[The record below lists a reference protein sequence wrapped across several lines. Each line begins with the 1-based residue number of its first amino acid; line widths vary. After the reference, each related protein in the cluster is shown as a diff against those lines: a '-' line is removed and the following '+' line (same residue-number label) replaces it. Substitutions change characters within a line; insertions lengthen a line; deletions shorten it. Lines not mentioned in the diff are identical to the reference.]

1 MFFRVLQRVLFV
13 LFTFQFTFA
22 TDWPFLDTERMGAA
36 NFIQQHPKYNGN
48 DVVIF
53 ILDTGVDMGVPG
65 LKALP
70 DGSVKVIDV
79 QDFSG
84 EGDVPFTK
92 AEEDSENGEAVVKTS
107 AGKLFGYKRL
117 TIQPVD
123 SVYYMGVL
131 DEERF
136 KNSVIPDI
144 NNNGRTD
151 EHFAV
156 LVMHSK
162 SGWLAYVDLD
172 GDGNID
178 DEQPLYNY
186 KEKFQSFQFRG
197 RDTQTERNLATF
209 GLNILPDEKIVSFH
223 FDGSSH
229 ATHVAGIAAG
239 YRINGQEGLNGIA
252 PGAKIISLKIGN
264 GQLAGGATV
273 TGSMIRAYE
282 YGIKFAKTYDGPVVF
297 NMSFGIG
304 SEIEGRSVMDLTLND
319 FLREN
324 ERLVFCISAGNEG
337 PGISTVGLPAA
348 ASRVLTVGALN
359 TKFTA
364 NNLYGAHLSQDKLFV
379 FSSRGGELNKPDIVT
394 PGGASSTVP
403 PFSSRDVKWGTSM
416 ASPQAAGAVALIMSA
431 VWQQNPP
438 LPINGALIK
447 KAIKN
452 TADAL
457 PGYLPLEQGSGVI
470 NIPKAFE
477 LYKKWMTQKRE
488 EQVADYDITT
498 VSPVYPTEDGP
509 AAYWRFGTYAPDK
522 HHKQR
527 FYINPVFSDQTEA
540 DAKTNF
546 YRAFTLT
553 STADWLKVNS
563 RSVYIKGEGPAYVD
577 VYFDKQKMKRP
588 GLYNAKVVAYRKGG
602 FFAGNS
608 PENKEFEL
616 MCTYVKPVPLN
627 EQNGF
632 RWKSGL
638 LSINSGDVQRIFFDV
653 PAKASSGSITLT
665 VPPGAFANVRAYL
678 YDPQG
683 REKQFSAIRSK
694 RYEKSV
700 IRLKTQELTTG
711 TWELDLYADFRNEQ
725 PSKCKAVLA
734 FSGLTVQPEVVTKIR
749 YRNGSDA
756 SGHFKVIN
764 NFDELVDCRLS
775 GAVMGI
781 QRTSQINDDTDH
793 YEYDFSVSKEC
804 EHVRFKLE
812 LTPEVFNLVTD
823 FAVNIKDYN
832 GNVVHSDGFSYRTL
846 SFDFTP
852 EAGGGDYILEFIPG
866 FARNEAQDWAV
877 TVTESEYYFKQF
889 PVRKDRISFYPRVEK
904 KVDFDISGQ
913 LPVAPDNYHL
923 FGEIWLDSKGSYIN
937 RTTIPLQL
945 FTGLH

>member
-1 MFFRVLQRVLFV
+1 MFIKLLRRTVFILLTVQFV
-13 LFTFQFTFA
+13 FA
-22 TDWPFLDTERMGAA
+22 TNWPFLDTERMGAA
-36 NFIQQHPKYNGN
+36 NFIKHHPNYNGKE
-48 DVVIF
+48 VVVF

-65 LKALP
+65 LTTLP

-92 AEEDSENGEAVVKTS
+92 AEEDSENGEAVIKTS
-107 AGKLFGYKRL
+107 AVKLFGYKAL
-117 TIQPVD
+117 ASQPQD
-123 SVYYMGVL
+123 SIFYLGVL

-144 NNNGRTD
+144 NNNGRMD
-151 EHFAV
+151 EHFGV
-156 LVMHSK
+156 LVMHTN

-178 DEQPLYNY
+178 DEQPLYDY
-186 KEKFQSFQFRG
+186 KEKLQSFQFRG
-197 RDTQTERNLATF
+197 RDTKTERNLATF
-209 GLNILPDEKIVSFH
+209 GLNILPDEKKVSFH

-229 ATHVAGIAAG
+229 GTHVAGITAG

-273 TGSMIRAYE
+273 TGSMIKAYE
-282 YGIKFAKTYDGPVVF
+282 YGIKFAKSYDGPVVF

-324 ERLVFCISAGNEG
+324 ERLLFCVSAGNEG

-364 NNLYGAHLSQDKLFV
+364 NNLYGAHLSLDKLFV

-403 PFSSRDVKWGTSM
+403 PFSTRDVKWGTSM
-416 ASPQAAGAVALIMSA
+416 ASPQATGAVALIMSA
-431 VWQQNPP
+431 AYQQNPP
-438 LPINGALIK
+438 LAINGALIK

-452 TADAL
+452 TAENL

-470 NIPKAFE
+470 NIPKAFQ
-477 LYKKWMTQKRE
+477 LYKKWMTAEKKE
-488 EQVADYDITT
+488 MVADYDITT
-498 VSPVYPTEDGP
+498 ESPIYPTEDGP
-509 AAYWRFGTYAPDK
+509 AAYWRFGNYAPDK
-522 HHKQR
+522 NHKQR
-527 FYINPVFSDQTEA
+527 FYINPLFSKKTDA
-540 DAKTNF
+540 DAKNNF
-546 YRAFTLT
+546 YRAFTLK
-553 STADWLKVNS
+553 STANWLKLNS
-563 RSVYIKGEGPAYVD
+563 HSIYIKGEGPAYVD

-588 GLYNAKVVAYRKGG
+588 GLYNAKVLAYRNGG
-602 FFAGNS
+602 WFSGNS
-608 PENKEFEL
+608 AENKEFEL

-632 RWKSGL
+632 RWDSGVL
-638 LSINSGDVQRIFFDV
+638 TIKRGDVKRVFFDV

-665 VPPGAFANVRAYL
+665 IPSGAFANVRAYL
-678 YDPQG
+678 YDPAG
-683 REKQFSAIRSK
+683 REKHASAIRSE
-694 RYEKSV
+694 RYEKGL
-700 IRLKTQELTTG
+700 IQIKTDELEPG

-734 FSGLTVQPEVVTKIR
+734 FSGLTVHPDVVSDIH

-756 SGHFKVIN
+756 SGQFNVIN
-764 NFDELVDCRLS
+764 NFDELVECSLS
-775 GAVMGI
+775 GSVMGI
-781 QRTSQINDDTDH
+781 QRKDHIEDDSDH
-793 YEYDFSVSKEC
+793 YEYDFSVSKAC
-804 EHVRFKLE
+804 ERVSFELE
-812 LTPEVFNLVTD
+812 LTPDVFNLFTD
-823 FAVNIKDYN
+823 FAVNIKNYS
-832 GNVVHSDGFSYRTL
+832 GKVQYASGFSYRTL
-846 SFDFTP
+846 TINFTP
-852 EAGGGDYILEFIPG
+852 ERAGDYILEFIPG
-866 FARNEAQDWAV
+866 FARHEAQDWGV
-877 TVTESEYYFKQF
+877 TITEKQYYFKNF
-889 PVRKDRISFYPRVEK
+889 PVQKDHLSFYPHVEK
-904 KVDFDISGQ
+904 TVNFVISGQ
-913 LPVAPDNYHL
+913 LPVAPDDYTL
-923 FGEIWLDSKGSYIN
+923 FGEIWLDSRGSYVN
-937 RTTIPLQL
+937 RTIIPLQL

>member
-1 MFFRVLQRVLFV
+1 MRLNFLRLSLF
-13 LFTFQFTFA
+13 LLITIQLTFA

-36 NFIQQHPKYNGN
+36 DFIHQHPQYNGKE
-48 DVVIF
+48 VVVF
-53 ILDTGVDMGVPG
+53 ILDTGVDIGVPG
-65 LKALP
+65 LKSLP
-70 DGSVKVIDV
+70 DGSIKVIDV

-92 AEEDSENGEAVVKTS
+92 AEEDSENGEAVIKTS
-107 AGKLFGYKRL
+107 ACKLFGYKNVKY
-117 TIQPVD
+117 QPRD
-123 SVYYMGVL
+123 SIFYLGVL

-144 NNNGRTD
+144 NNNGRKD

-156 LVMHSK
+156 LVMQSK

-186 KEKFQSFQFRG
+186 KEHFQSFQFRG
-197 RDTQTERNLATF
+197 RNTKTERNLATF
-209 GLNILPDEKIVSFH
+209 GLNILPKDKKVSFH

-229 ATHVAGIAAG
+229 GTHVAGITAG
-239 YRINGQEGLNGIA
+239 YKINGQEGLNGIA

-282 YGIKFAKTYDGPVVF
+282 YGIKFAKSYDGPVVF

-324 ERLVFCISAGNEG
+324 EQLVFCISAGNEG

-364 NNLYGAHLSQDKLFV
+364 NNLYGAHLSQDKLFR

-403 PFSSRDVKWGTSM
+403 PFSTRDVKWGTSM
-416 ASPQAAGAVALIMSA
+416 ASPQATGAVALLMSA
-431 VWQQNPP
+431 AYQQNPP

-452 TADAL
+452 TADVL

-470 NIPKAFE
+470 NIPKAFQ
-477 LYKKWMTQKRE
+477 LYKKWMDSGEKE
-488 EQVADYDITT
+488 IVADYDITT
-498 VSPVYPTEDGP
+498 VSPIYPTEDGP
-509 AAYWRFGTYAPDK
+509 AAYWRFGDYAPDK
-522 HHKQR
+522 NHKQR
-527 FYINPVFSDQTEA
+527 FYINPVFSNKIDA
-540 DAKTNF
+540 DSKNNF
-546 YRAFTLT
+546 YRAFTLK

-563 RSVYIKGEGPAYVD
+563 HSTYIKGDGPAFVD
-577 VYFDKQKMKRP
+577 VYFDKRKMKHP
-588 GLYNAKVVAYRKGG
+588 GLYNAKVIAYRKGG
-602 FFAGNS
+602 FFSGSSA
-608 PENKEFEL
+608 ENKEFEL

-627 EQNGF
+627 EQNAF
-632 RWKSGL
+632 RWKSDL
-638 LSINSGDVQRIFFDV
+638 LTIKRGDVKRIFFDV

-665 VPPGAFANVRAYL
+665 VPSGAFANVRAYL
-678 YDPQG
+678 YDPAGQ
-683 REKQFSAIRSK
+683 EKHYSAIRSE
-694 RYEKSV
+694 RYEKGL
-700 IRLKTQELTTG
+700 IRLKTEELEPG

-734 FSGLTVQPEVVTKIR
+734 FSGLTVQPEKVSEIR

-756 SGHFKVIN
+756 TGTFKVIN
-764 NFDELVDCRLS
+764 NFDELMECSLS

-781 QRTSQINDDTDH
+781 QRKEHIEDDTDH

-804 EHVRFKLE
+804 ERVRFQLE
-812 LTPEVFNLVTD
+812 LTPEVFNLFTD
-823 FAVNIKDYN
+823 FAVNIKDYS
-832 GNVVHSDGFSYRTL
+832 GKVQHSDGFSYRNL
-846 SFDFTP
+846 IIDFTP
-852 EAGGGDYILEFIPG
+852 EQAGDYILEFIPG
-866 FARNEAQDWAV
+866 FARNQTQDWAV
-877 TVTESEYYFKQF
+877 TITESDYYFKKF
-889 PVRKDRISFYPRVEK
+889 PIQKDRLSFYPRVEK
-904 KVDFDISGQ
+904 KVNFDITGQ
-913 LPVAPDNYHL
+913 LPVAPDDYYL
-923 FGEIWLDSKGSYIN
+923 FGEIWLDSKGSYIT
-937 RTTIPLQL
+937 RTVIPLQL